1 MNFYV
6 ISDTNSLVFSAGEIV
21 DFFRTPSGEKVLQ
34 GRNTEIEFDSITKT
48 NFGYRI
54 ETGDIYY
61 EIMDVDDYLF
71 EDEYDEELYSE

>member
-1 MNFYV
+1 MKIYC
-6 ISDTNSLVFSAGEIV
+6 ISNTNGTEFKVGEIV
-21 DFFRTPSGEKVLQ
+21 DFFCTPEGEKVLQ
-34 GRNTEIEFDSITKT
+34 GRNTEIEFNSITKT

-71 EDEYDEELYSE
+71 EDEYDEELYLE